1 MVRRRFGFTVVE
13 LLVVIA
19 IMAVLMALLLPA
31 VQRAREAA
39 RQTQCAN
46 NLKQI
51 GLALHNYHD
60 RATMFPPGWIDS
72 YQRSASS
79 LPYNSWGWTSLI
91 LPQLEQL
98 AISESC
104 DFNQGHDGTTVTGPS
119 YSAVNTVIPGLL
131 CPSDI
136 ASSVVTAGTS
146 GKRLGARSSYPGIS
160 GATALQDG
168 LPGQPSLNI
177 QNSLGGCFAANSSSN
192 TSAMTDGTANCIIVG
207 ERAGVEVGGTG
218 GYSVASLWAGPQS
231 NDSTTPGDYTAPTR
245 ETANGVALA
254 VAVCDAVNDPNLVIN
269 AAIKKAGQVS
279 LTNSLGGAGP
289 QTILH
294 GISSYHSGG
303 AQFLLGDGSVRF
315 LSESIDAALF
325 SNLSQISDGAD
336 VGNF

>member
-1 MVRRRFGFTVVE
+1 
-13 LLVVIA
+13 
-19 IMAVLMALLLPA
+19 
-31 VQRAREAA
+31 
-39 RQTQCAN
+39 
-46 NLKQI
+46 
-51 GLALHNYHD
+51 
-60 RATMFPPGWIDS
+60 
-72 YQRSASS
+72 
-79 LPYNSWGWTSLI
+79 
-91 LPQLEQL
+91 
-98 AISESC
+98 
-104 DFNQGHDGTTVTGPS
+104 
-119 YSAVNTVIPGLL
+119 
-131 CPSDI
+131 
-136 ASSVVTAGTS
+136 
-146 GKRLGARSSYPGIS
+146 
-160 GATALQDG
+160 
-168 LPGQPSLNI
+168 
-177 QNSLGGCFAANSSSN
+177 
-192 TSAMTDGTANCIIVG
+192 MTDGTANCIIVG

-279 LTNSLGGAGP
+279 LTNSLGGVGP